1 MATMTINP
9 AFLQGALLRD
19 MVKNPLSGAGIT
31 AKVTAEQSDAAARDM
46 LAQRNYGLRK
56 RMNEAQIIDMSNR
69 LALSKGYL
77 DIDKGKY
84 GIQEKEMGLAEKN
97 FGLSEKKFGLDEKN
111 FGLAQQRLELASQ
124 EQNWREKN
132 WRKGY
137 DTNNQNMWTTAVL
150 GLGTS
155 AWSAYEGARRAEL
168 IREESKK
175 NREAMESWKKHFNNG
190 GTP

>member
-19 MVKNPLSGAGIT
+19 MVKNPLSGTGST
-31 AKVTAEQSDAAARDM
+31 AKVTAEQSDVAARDR
-46 LAQRNYGLRK
+46 LAQRSYGLRK
-56 RMNEAQIIDMSNR
+56 RMNEAQTVDMANK
-69 LALSKGYL
+69 LELSKGYL
-77 DIDKGKY
+77 DIDRGKY
-84 GIQEKEMGLAEKN
+84 GIQEKELGLAEKR
-97 FGLSEKKFGLDEKN
+97 FGLDEKN
-111 FGLAQQRLELASQ
+111 FGLAQQRLGLASQ

-137 DTNNQNMWTTAVL
+137 DTNNQNMWTTAAF

-168 IREESKK
+168 IRAETKRNQK
-175 NREAMESWKKHFNNG
+175 FMEDMAKYYNKG